1 MPLLL
6 VESGDLRGLVV
17 EVTGELV
24 LGRDVDA
31 GLRLSDPDVSRRH
44 CRVFPDRG
52 RFWIEDLGS
61 RNGTFLDD
69 VAIDRAELV
78 PGSRVLVGAVEMR
91 FISESDDTVESESD
105 PGTTLLDRSQ
115 EREVEVSVVA
125 DASGGTPERLDPTQA
140 LNRLHTYYQIAET
153 LAAQADEQQVFA
165 RILQCLME
173 IFPQAGRAYV
183 LMGDSAESI
192 QEKGRLYRG
201 GSGIDSGA
209 TVSRTILRAV
219 LERREAVLSTDA
231 ARDHRFRAGASIVEQ
246 DIHTM
251 MCAPLI
257 AGGEVL
263 GVVEVDSTS
272 VSQPFVEADLN
283 VLVGISRQVALFLRN
298 TKLAARA
305 ATEREQRRQLERF
318 FSPAVARR
326 VANSELTL
334 GGDLREGVV
343 MFCDIVGFTP
353 MSEKKHPAELV
364 ELLNLYLG
372 AMVEEIFA
380 AGGTVDK
387 FGGDAILAVWG
398 APAPIEND
406 ADCALRAS
414 LNMQNDM
421 VAYNA
426 GLVEKGTAPVGM
438 GIGLHAGTFIAGNI
452 GSADRMEYT
461 VIGNH
466 VNLAQRVESKAAANM
481 VMISD
486 AVANRLSSR
495 VLGTRFGQVRLKGAA
510 EPMSLICVRG
520 LIADDECLMSVPVL
534 LNEHVPGKIVQTGLG
549 ETTFTVWVGGALPPA
564 EEDVLVTLR
573 TPECTTKPF
582 RARMMPHKGGAG
594 PSRQLVVDAP
604 PPFLARLFHEGI
616 VDGGNNGIP
625 WSRGG

>member
-6 VESGDLRGLVV
+6 VESGDLRGLVI
-17 EVTGELV
+17 EVTGELIM
-24 LGRDVDA
+24 GRDVDA

-44 CRVFPDRG
+44 CRVYPNQG
-52 RFWIEDLGS
+52 QFWIEDLGS
-61 RNGTFLDD
+61 RNGTFLDE

-78 PGSRVLVGAVEMR
+78 PGSRILVGAVEMR
-91 FISESDDTVESESD
+91 FIAESEETAESGEE
-105 PGTTLLDRSQ
+105 PGTTLLNRSQ
-115 EREVEVSVVA
+115 DREVEVAVVA
-125 DASGGTPERLDPTQA
+125 DASGGAPERLDPAQA

-153 LAAQADEQQVFA
+153 LAAQTDEQQVFA

-173 IFPQAGRAYV
+173 IFPQASRAYV
-183 LMGDSAESI
+183 LMGAAADSI
-192 QEKGRLYRG
+192 QEKGRLYRDG
-201 GSGIDSGA
+201 DKANSRA
-209 TVSRTILRAV
+209 TVSRTILRSV
-219 LERREAVLSTDA
+219 LERREAVLSSDA
-231 ARDHRFRAGASIVEQ
+231 ASDQRFQAGRSIVEQ

-283 VLVGISRQVALFLRN
+283 VLVGISRQIALFLRN

-305 ATEREQRRQLERF
+305 ATERAQRRQLERF

-334 GGDLREGVV
+334 GGDLRDGVV

-353 MSEKKHPAELV
+353 MSEKKQPAELV

-380 AGGTVDK
+380 ANGTVDK

-406 ADCALRAS
+406 ADWALRAA

-426 GLVEKGTAPVGM
+426 GLVGRSTAPVGM
-438 GIGLHAGTFIAGNI
+438 GIGLHAGAFIAGNI
-452 GSADRMEYT
+452 GSAERMEYT

-466 VNLAQRVESKAAANM
+466 VNLAQRVEGKAAAGM
-481 VMISD
+481 IMISD
-486 AVANRLSSR
+486 AVASRVSGR
-495 VLGTRFGQVRLKGAA
+495 VLGTRFGQVRLKGAGA
-510 EPMSLICVRG
+510 PMNLVCVRG
-520 LIADDECLMSVPVL
+520 LADDDGYLMSVPVR
-534 LNEHVPGKIVQTGLG
+534 LNKNVPAKIVRADPNG
-549 ETTFTVWVGGALPPA
+549 TTYTVWVGADLPA
-564 EEDVLVTLR
+564 TAHDVLVTLP

-582 RARMMPHKGGAG
+582 RARMMPRQEGAAQVR
-594 PSRQLVVDAP
+594 SLVVDAP
-604 PPFLARLFHEGI
+604 PRFLARLFQEGI
-616 VDGGNNGIP
+616 VEGGTDGIP
-625 WSRGG
+625 WRRGS